1 MTSLDIKV
9 IEKIL
14 TDRQAMEIA
23 IEFIKK
29 YNEHRIAQ
37 GVMIA

>member
-1 MTSLDIKV
+1 MTNLDIKV

-14 TDRQAMEIA
+14 SNKESMEIA

-29 YNEHRIAQ
+29 YNEHRIA
-37 GVMIA
+37 